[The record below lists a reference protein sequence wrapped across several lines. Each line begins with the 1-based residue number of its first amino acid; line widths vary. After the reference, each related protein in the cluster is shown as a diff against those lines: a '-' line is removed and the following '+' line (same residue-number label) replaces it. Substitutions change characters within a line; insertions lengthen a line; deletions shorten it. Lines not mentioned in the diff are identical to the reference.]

1 MSQKFAL
8 KSHNHL
14 SNWNNSLS
22 KLRND
27 TEFTD
32 VTLIS
37 EDKVKFSAHKVL
49 LSSCSSVFKFILEGH
64 NNVNPLLYLGGVSS
78 EYLKFIL
85 DYIYYG
91 EVILLHE
98 HLDGFLESAKKLEID
113 GLMESMDH
121 EINHQKEQIKYHES
135 DHSKTLTNDAPNTP
149 ERQYIKVHGDFMK
162 QEETIKYHE
171 SEQFQALDEDAP
183 VIPKRQYTKSSDT
196 AKIDVS
202 SMNSEELAE
211 KRKDLCQKIDGMFI
225 CRECEYVTKD
235 KSNLNKHIEGQHF
248 VGLVYKCK
256 HCNLEFSLQNTL
268 RHHKSIAHRK

>member
-1 MSQKFAL
+1 
-8 KSHNHL
+8 
-14 SNWNNSLS
+14 
-22 KLRND
+22 
-27 TEFTD
+27 
-32 VTLIS
+32 
-37 EDKVKFSAHKVL
+37 
-49 LSSCSSVFKFILEGH
+49 
-64 NNVNPLLYLGGVSS
+64 
-78 EYLKFIL
+78 
-85 DYIYYG
+85 
-91 EVILLHE
+91 
-98 HLDGFLESAKKLEID
+98 
-113 GLMESMDH
+113 
-121 EINHQKEQIKYHES
+121 
-135 DHSKTLTNDAPNTP
+135 
-149 ERQYIKVHGDFMK
+149 MK
-162 QEETIKYHE
+162 QEETIKSHE